1 MAAIWRVITALLSI
15 KPMIEWVWAGVM
27 RFYDYYQ
34 QKKRDAEQD
43 AAIAKA
49 KKEKD
54 TSDFENSLNR

>member
-1 MAAIWRVITALLSI
+1 
-15 KPMIEWVWAGVM
+15 MIEWAWAGIM
-27 RFYDYYQ
+27 RFYNYYQ
-34 QKKRDAEQD
+34 KKKRDAEQD